1 MLIDLVADALLLGG
15 TLCACLYCFVLSRRL
30 KKLSSFESGLGG
42 AIAVL
47 STQVDDMQ
55 RVLKETEATAGEASS
70 QLRGLVQEA
79 EDAAGN
85 LEVLL
90 ASLTDMPEVPSAP
103 APLILRDPEPA
114 PVPVAAPVAP
124 PVAVPEPTENGVFS
138 FVTAR
143 ARNG

>member
-1 MLIDLVADALLLGG
+1 MLIELLADALLLGG

-70 QLRGLVQEA
+70 QLKSLVQEA

-103 APLILRDPEPA
+103 GPLILTDPEPA
-114 PVPVAAPVAP
+114 PAPVAP
-124 PVAVPEPTENGVFS
+124 PVAVEDPVETGVFS

-143 ARNG
+143 ARTS